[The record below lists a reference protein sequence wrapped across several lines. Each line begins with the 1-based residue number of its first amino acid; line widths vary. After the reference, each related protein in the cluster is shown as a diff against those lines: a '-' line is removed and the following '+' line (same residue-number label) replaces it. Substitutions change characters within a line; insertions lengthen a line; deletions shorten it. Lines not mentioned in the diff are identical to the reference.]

1 METLDNQDL
10 TLLLAYKH
18 VKSCGMKQL
27 QNQMFK
33 LGVSA
38 GIDLE
43 SVDCNICVEEVVQ
56 ASRRNEEKSVT
67 QTVEL
72 QTKTLVY
79 SYLRR
84 QGYFDVADKFAMNC
98 NLNQGTVN
106 LSTDLE
112 TIFQSK
118 GMHLIPQTDGKKKR
132 KTRTPRRL
140 IAGVDFIDTDQ
151 VKFTNANSLGGAIIM
166 NYKGKQYSIL
176 ENNSTI

>member
-56 ASRRNEEKSVT
+56 TTRSNEEKSVT

-84 QGYFDVADKFAMNC
+84 QGYFDVADKLAMNC
-98 NLNQGTVN
+98 NLNQSTVN

-118 GMHLIPQTDGKKKR
+118 GMHLISQNDRKKK
-132 KTRTPRRL
+132 K
-140 IAGVDFIDTDQ
+140 
-151 VKFTNANSLGGAIIM
+151 
-166 NYKGKQYSIL
+166 
-176 ENNSTI
+176 